1 MAKKSANSCSAL
13 ELLIHPS
20 ASTVASVCVL
30 AGDDGFLQHEARLAL
45 IGALD
50 AQDSVETFDGRH
62 CELRDVLD
70 ALREL
75 SLFGADQR
83 VVVVEEADPFVKRYR
98 GELEDYVAKP
108 ADSAVLIL
116 ECATWP
122 GNTRLA
128 KAVAESGLTVRCQTP
143 DKGRE
148 LTEFTGQLKR
158 WLEHCATQ
166 QFDCTLDR
174 SGADALLE
182 QLEPVAGILFQEVAR
197 LSLLAGDV
205 TGGGGRTID
214 GKLVRQHVGGWRTRK
229 TWDMID
235 AAADGN
241 AASALAQLDR
251 LISAGE
257 EPHALL
263 PQMASTLRRFAM
275 AVRVFEQEE
284 QRGRKGSLRGALERA
299 GAPKFKLGDMERQM
313 RQIGRDR
320 ARQLYDWLL
329 AADLSLKDYNSAKD
343 RARRV
348 LETLIVKLAQQ
359 AR

>member
-1 MAKKSANSCSAL
+1 MAKKTANSRLAL
-13 ELLIHPS
+13 ELLIDPS
-20 ASTVASVCVL
+20 ACSSAPICVL
-30 AGDDGFLQHEARLAL
+30 AGDDGFLQHEARLAF
-45 IGALD
+45 IRTLD
-50 AQDSVETFDGRH
+50 AQASVETFDGRH

-75 SLFGADQR
+75 SLFGSDQR
-83 VVVVEEADPFVKRYR
+83 VVVVEDADSFVKRYR
-98 GELEDYVAKP
+98 GELENYVAKP
-108 ADSAVLIL
+108 ADSAMLIL

-128 KAVAESGLTVRCQTP
+128 KAVAEAGLTVRCQTP

-148 LTEFTGQLKR
+148 LTEFTGQLKK
-158 WLEHCATQ
+158 WLEHCAKH
-166 QFDCTLDR
+166 QFDCRLDR

-197 LSLLAGDV
+197 LSLLAGSQ
-205 TGGGGRTID
+205 GTID
-214 GKLVRQHVGGWRTRK
+214 GKLVREHVGGWRTRK

-251 LISAGE
+251 LLAAGE
-257 EPHALL
+257 EPHAIL

-275 AVRVFEQEE
+275 AVRLFEQEE

-359 AR
+359 SR

>member
-1 MAKKSANSCSAL
+1 MAKKSANNCSAL

-20 ASTVASVCVL
+20 ASRFTPLCVQ
-30 AGDDGFLQHEARLAL
+30 AGDEGFLQHEARLAL
-45 IGALD
+45 IEALD
-50 AQDSVETFDGRH
+50 AQDSVETFEGRY

-83 VVVVEEADPFVKRYR
+83 VVVVEDADPFVKRYR

-116 ECATWP
+116 ECASWP

-128 KAVAESGLTVRCQTP
+128 KAVAEAGLTVRCQTP

-148 LTEFTGQLKR
+148 LTEFIGQLKK
-158 WLEHCATQ
+158 WLEHSAKH

-182 QLEPVAGILFQEVAR
+182 QLEPVAGIVFQEVAR
-197 LSLLAGDV
+197 LSLLAGDASGN
-205 TGGGGRTID
+205 GGGTID
-214 GKLVRQHVGGWRTRK
+214 GKLVREHVGGWRTRK

-241 AASALAQLDR
+241 AVSALEQLDR
-251 LISAGE
+251 LLSAGE

-275 AVRVFEQEE
+275 AVRVFEQVE
-284 QRGRKGSLRGALERA
+284 QRGRKGSLRQSLERA

-329 AADLSLKDYNSAKD
+329 EADLGLKGYNSTKD

-348 LETLIVKLAQQ
+348 LETLIVRLAQQ
-359 AR
+359 SR